1 MLPLPSAPKC
11 RAEFHPILKMGNY
24 VVIRGIYRSSL
35 PLTKDAHSRFPWISQ
50 ADLHLTSFKSNASLW
65 ITFQK
70 ALLKLQEQ
78 WP

>member
-35 PLTKDAHSRFPWISQ
+35 PLTKDAHSRFP
-50 ADLHLTSFKSNASLW
+50 
-65 ITFQK
+65 
-70 ALLKLQEQ
+70 
-78 WP
+78 